1 MKNENR
7 QGILVRL
14 AQFWRDRRGV
24 SALEFA
30 IVFPLMAALYLG
42 GTAATQGIVIKRK
55 VTLTARTIGDLVS
68 QYANITDATRDT
80 IWAAASAVTQ
90 PYPTTPLTM
99 YFSSVNI
106 DANGAGKILWSE
118 GYSTGAQVAGRAVNS
133 VVTFPAGFGATS
145 PNTTVIMAEVTYS
158 YTPPVGAAY
167 FPAIP
172 LNEIFYSRPRRVS
185 SITRSAS

>member
-7 QGILVRL
+7 QGMLVRL

-145 PNTTVIMAEVTYS
+145 PNTTAIMAEVTYS